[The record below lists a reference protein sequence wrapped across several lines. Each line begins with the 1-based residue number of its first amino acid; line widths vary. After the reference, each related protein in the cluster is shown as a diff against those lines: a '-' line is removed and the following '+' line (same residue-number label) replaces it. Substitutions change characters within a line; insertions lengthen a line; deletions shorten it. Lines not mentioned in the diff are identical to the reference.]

1 MELVSLLKRLAVC
14 LFIFGTVTVILN
26 AYILDHLYYS
36 HSASHEFEP
45 KVTYKGARMLTL
57 NMFMRPPGIR
67 SHSSDYKD
75 ERLRYL
81 IDELLPR
88 YDIITLQEM
97 FAFMSTRRRR
107 LIRAAEKQGFHYW
120 ITSPPK
126 SLWDLSIDGGLLIL
140 SRYPIVEM
148 DSVQYPRGEYSDWL
162 ASKGALFAKIALNPA
177 SHMYLFTS
185 HTQASY
191 GRVTPLEA
199 PSVQIRFD
207 QFRILHEFISSKTSQ
222 RLPGEPVVLQG
233 DLNVDARLHSPGQE
247 EDLHETRS
255 SEEYLRMLEILRGTS
270 FASAAPNPATV
281 SRGDVPLPPFT
292 SSASSKSAMDP
303 HQPVH
308 RVAFRD
314 LVYHQYRYHP
324 VTFADLEVLDDG
336 QRVPRDQVLTDD
348 ALHGSCQ
355 RLDFVFWADG
365 EDYPSYPASLEPT
378 SRFAIQPVNTT
389 VAPFFVEQKDT
400 LVPFTQLSDHYGVST
415 EVMVVK
421 MSNMQF

>member
-1 MELVSLLKRLAVC
+1 MELVSLLKRLTVC

-36 HSASHEFEP
+36 YPASHALEP
-45 KVTYKGARMLTL
+45 KATYKGARMLTL
-57 NMFMRPPGIR
+57 NMFMRPPGIH
-67 SHSSDYKD
+67 SHSSDYKNQ
-75 ERLRYL
+75 RLRYL
-81 IDELLPR
+81 IDEVLPH

-107 LIRAAEKQGFHYW
+107 LIRAAEEQGFHYW

-177 SHMYLFTS
+177 SHMYLFTT

-199 PSVQIRFD
+199 PSVKIRFN
-207 QFRILHEFISSKTSQ
+207 QFSILHEFIASKTSQ

-233 DLNVDARLHSPGQE
+233 DLNVDARLHSPGHE
-247 EDLHETRS
+247 EDLYESRS

-270 FASAAPNPATV
+270 FASPAPNPVIV
-281 SRGDVPLPPFT
+281 SKGSVPLSPLTPSINLGST
-292 SSASSKSAMDP
+292 VDR
-303 HQPVH
+303 HQPIH

-336 QRVPRDQVLTDD
+336 QRVPRDQVLTDNS
-348 ALHGSCQ
+348 LHGSCQ

-365 EDYPSYPASLEPT
+365 EDYPSYSAYAEPT

-389 VAPFFVEQKDT
+389 VMPFFVEQKDIPA
-400 LVPFTQLSDHYGVST
+400 PFTQLSDHYGVST

-421 MSNMQF
+421 MNNT